1 MSIANTAVQPNVKT
15 LDDQLNQQI
24 QSGAILE
31 ALERFYADEVVMQE
45 NTDAPKVGKDACR
58 QAERA
63 FLDAVEH
70 FHSAKLLGSAV
81 NGDTSYSEWEFDA
94 TYKGAGRVKLTQ
106 VAARRWKDGQIVH
119 ERFYYQKG

>member
-1 MSIANTAVQPNVKT
+1 MSIANTAVQPSVKT

-31 ALERFYADEVVMQE
+31 ALERFYADEVVMRE

-58 QAERA
+58 QAERV

-70 FHSAKLLGSAV
+70 FHGAKLLGMAV
-81 NGDTSYSEWEFDA
+81 NGDRSYSAGEFSA
-94 TYKGAGRVKLTQ
+94 TYEFAWRLNQTTE
-106 VAARRWKDGQIVH
+106 A
-119 ERFYYQKG
+119 

>member
-1 MSIANTAVQPNVKT
+1 MSTHTAVQPSVQT

-24 QSGAILE
+24 QAGAILE
-31 ALERFYADEVVMQE
+31 ALEKFYADDVVMQE
-45 NTDAPKVGKDACR
+45 NTDAPKVGKGVCR

-63 FLDAVEH
+63 FLDAVET
-70 FHSAKLLGSAV
+70 FHGAKLLGSAV

>member
-1 MSIANTAVQPNVKT
+1 MSVATTSQPGVKT

-31 ALERFYADEVVMQE
+31 AFERFYADEVVMQE
-45 NTDAPKVGKDACR
+45 NAEVPKIGKDACR

-63 FLDAVEH
+63 FLDAVEQ
-70 FHSAKLLGSAV
+70 FHGARLLGSAV
-81 NGDTSYSEWEFDA
+81 SGDTSYSEWEFDV

-106 VAARRWKDGQIVH
+106 VAARRWKDGLIVH

>member
-1 MSIANTAVQPNVKT
+1 VSTNAAIQPDVKT
-15 LDDQLNQQI
+15 LEDELNQQI
-24 QSGAILE
+24 QSGAILA

-45 NTDAPKVGKDACR
+45 NSDVPKIGKEACR
-58 QAERA
+58 NAERA
-63 FLDAVEH
+63 VLDAVEQ
-70 FHSAKLLGSAV
+70 FHGVRLLGNAV

-106 VAARRWKDGQIVH
+106 VAARRWKDGLIVH

>member
-1 MSIANTAVQPNVKT
+1 MSTNAASQPDVKT
-15 LDDQLNQQI
+15 LDEKLNQQI

-31 ALERFYADEVVMQE
+31 AFERFYADEVVMQE
-45 NTDAPKVGKDACR
+45 NSDAPKVGKDACR
-58 QAERA
+58 QSERA
-63 FLDAVEH
+63 VLDAVEQ
-70 FHSAKLLGSAV
+70 FHGVKLLGNAV

-106 VAARRWKDGQIVH
+106 VAARRWKDGLIVH

>member
-1 MSIANTAVQPNVKT
+1 MSTNAASQPDVKT

-31 ALERFYADEVVMQE
+31 AFERFYADGVVMQE
-45 NTDAPKVGKDACR
+45 NSDAPKIGKEACR

-63 FLDAVEH
+63 VLDAVEQ
-70 FHSAKLLGSAV
+70 FHGVKLLGNAV

-106 VAARRWKDGQIVH
+106 VAARRWKDGLIVH

>member
-1 MSIANTAVQPNVKT
+1 MSTNAASQPDVKT

-24 QSGAILE
+24 LSGAILE
-31 ALERFYADEVVMQE
+31 AFERFYADEVVMQE
-45 NTDAPKVGKDACR
+45 NADAPKIGKEACR

-63 FLDAVEH
+63 ALGAVEQ
-70 FHSAKLLGSAV
+70 FHGVKLLGNAV

-94 TYKGAGRVKLTQ
+94 TYKGGGRVKLTQ
-106 VAARRWKDGQIVH
+106 VAARRWKDALIVH